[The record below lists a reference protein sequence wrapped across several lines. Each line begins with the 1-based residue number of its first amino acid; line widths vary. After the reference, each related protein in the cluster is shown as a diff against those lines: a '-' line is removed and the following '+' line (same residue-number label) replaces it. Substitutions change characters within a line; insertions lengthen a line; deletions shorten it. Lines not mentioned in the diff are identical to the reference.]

1 VQGRL
6 VAAGVQALQAE
17 LVHEA
22 DLQAAVV
29 VGAGR
34 RQLWRGDPAEVAAL
48 EVAADHP
55 RECVQLQ
62 PSPVAAAAAAVV
74 AAVVVA
80 QEARLSVLQ
89 PFLVVAVVVV
99 VEQAGRPSA
108 LLLEQMVLASP
119 LPPPPPLQ

>member
-34 RQLWRGDPAEVAAL
+34 RQLWRGEVAAL

-62 PSPVAAAAAAVV
+62 PSPVAAAAAAAVV

>member
-1 VQGRL
+1 M
-6 VAAGVQALQAE
+6 AAGVQALQAE

-34 RQLWRGDPAEVAAL
+34 RQLWRGEVAAL